1 MCPRHLRI
9 PGGQDNRED
18 RTHMPMRVNR
28 ENRGQPNQPQTEC
41 LCALG
46 QRTLYPVCL
55 HAAGDHIAK
64 TKAPISI
71 LATGQGTQIKLPDIA
86 AAIRQVRPHYSCR
99 AGPRATS
106 AASRRNRVKVQAD
119 PASTPVSRALEREIL
134 HSNKNY
140 PCSPRFLF

>member
-28 ENRGQPNQPQTEC
+28 ENRSQPNQPQTEC
-41 LCALG
+41 LCALE

-55 HAAGDHIAK
+55 HAAGGHIAK

-71 LATGQGTQIKLPDIA
+71 LATGQGTRIKLPDIA
-86 AAIRQVRPHYSCR
+86 AAIRQVRAALQLPSRPLSYFSSDQKKPR
-99 AGPRATS
+99 EGAGGPSINAGKPGSGKGNS
-106 AASRRNRVKVQAD
+106 AFK
-119 PASTPVSRALEREIL
+119 
-134 HSNKNY
+134 
-140 PCSPRFLF
+140 